1 MDPDARPTPQ
11 AGADAARGSSGALV
25 AAAAAAVPG
34 EKRLK
39 NRRSEDQRPA
49 PGRAARW
56 AWMMFDWAAQ
66 PYHTLVITFVFGPYF
81 VSAVA
86 TDPVRGQQMWG
97 LAVGLG
103 GMAIAILAPL
113 MGAMAD
119 ATGPRKPWVAL
130 YSLMYVLGAW
140 LLWFAAP
147 GMAEPGWVLAAFVI
161 GLIGV
166 EFATVFTNA
175 MLPDLAPPQE
185 VGRLSGYGW
194 ALGYVGGV
202 VSLAIMLTLLAEN
215 DAGVTLLGT
224 APAFGLDAEAREG
237 TRMVGPVTAL
247 WYAIFAAPLF
257 LFVPDAARK
266 GPWRGAAGR
275 GLRELRASVVGL
287 RDRPSLA
294 WFLGASM
301 IYRDALNGFYAF
313 GGVYAAGALGW
324 SVVQIGI
331 FGILAAAVGAVGA
344 WLGGQADAAFGPRPV
359 VRATLWV
366 LLGAT
371 LVGVSVSREAVLF
384 VVPVGAGSGLPDLI
398 FYISGALVGAAGGAM
413 QAASR
418 TLLVRQADPARMTAA
433 FGLYA
438 LAGKATSFAAPLL
451 VAAVTALSASQQ
463 AGVVPVALMFAA
475 GIWALGRVSDATGRE
490 AQA

>member
-1 MDPDARPTPQ
+1 
-11 AGADAARGSSGALV
+11 
-25 AAAAAAVPG
+25 
-34 EKRLK
+34 
-39 NRRSEDQRPA
+39 
-49 PGRAARW
+49 
-56 AWMMFDWAAQ
+56 MF
-66 PYHTLVITFVFGPYF
+66 
-81 VSAVA
+81 
-86 TDPVRGQQMWG
+86 
-97 LAVGLG
+97 
-103 GMAIAILAPL
+103 
-113 MGAMAD
+113 
-119 ATGPRKPWVAL
+119 
-130 YSLMYVLGAW
+130 
-140 LLWFAAP
+140 
-147 GMAEPGWVLAAFVI
+147 
-161 GLIGV
+161 
-166 EFATVFTNA
+166 
-175 MLPDLAPPQE
+175 
-185 VGRLSGYGW
+185 
-194 ALGYVGGV
+194 
-202 VSLAIMLTLLAEN
+202 
-215 DAGVTLLGT
+215 
-224 APAFGLDAEAREG
+224 
-237 TRMVGPVTAL
+237 
-247 WYAIFAAPLF
+247 
-257 LFVPDAARK
+257 
-266 GPWRGAAGR
+266 
-275 GLRELRASVVGL
+275 
-287 RDRPSLA
+287 
-294 WFLGASM
+294 
-301 IYRDALNGFYAF
+301 YRDALNGFYAF